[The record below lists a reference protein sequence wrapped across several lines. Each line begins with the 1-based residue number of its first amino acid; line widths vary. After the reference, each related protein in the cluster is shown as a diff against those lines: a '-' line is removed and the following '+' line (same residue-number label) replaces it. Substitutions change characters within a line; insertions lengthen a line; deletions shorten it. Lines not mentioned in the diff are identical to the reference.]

1 MDLARENHP
10 TEDGQSDSEDQYRG
24 ASDRPPS
31 SGFRARFQRLR
42 IAAQYLVAE
51 FRAFQ
56 GRGFVSG
63 IYPAYFRNE
72 EPISSLWNCLNVS
85 GIVSVIV
92 QRLPKLAN
100 CHPETAVK
108 IYKRVSGPETASKFL
123 SSDHLSGV
131 FQKRDEQ
138 PAGLLLQLD
147 ASPILQ
153 ELP

>member
-1 MDLARENHP
+1 M
-10 TEDGQSDSEDQYRG
+10 
-24 ASDRPPS
+24 ASTSAITGPS
-31 SGFRARFQRLR
+31 IVAQFRGFRFGSFRSGL
-42 IAAQYLVAE
+42 YL
-51 FRAFQ
+51 
-56 GRGFVSG
+56 
-63 IYPAYFRNE
+63 PHFRNKK
-72 EPISSLWNCLNVS
+72 PIPSLWNRLNVS